1 MSVMTR
7 AAYERRT
14 LSRLGDWLTKRG
26 HTWQN
31 ISRGIMVDTPY
42 EGSYP
47 PRCVYAIQDDIMQHV
62 SRMRCGLVAKPHPMH
77 VCIYI
82 EFEEV

>member
-1 MSVMTR
+1 MAAMSR

-26 HTWQN
+26 HAWQN
-31 ISRGIMVDTPY
+31 INRGIMVDTPY
-42 EGSYP
+42 EGIFP
-47 PRCVYAIQDDIMQHV
+47 PRSVYALHDEIAQHV
-62 SRMRCGLVAKPHPMH
+62 SRMRCDLVANSHPMR